1 MATAT
6 QNSKDCV
13 YVINFLDKKSGRY
26 CEIIEE
32 DFGKAQSLYNKLK
45 VKTNASLF
53 AEYESGYLKSL

>member
-26 CEIIEE
+26 YEITEE

-53 AEYESGYLKSL
+53 AEYQSAFIKTI

>member
-1 MATAT
+1 MKNST
-6 QNSKDCV
+6 QTKDCV

-26 CEIIEE
+26 CEITEE

-53 AEYESGYLKSL
+53 ASYKSGFLKAL